1 MTARA
6 EYIAGLREL
15 ADLLERHDDLPLPY
29 RGSMSDLVW
38 IEVTRDAD
46 EQKALAAKFTRL
58 IPSTISKEPR
68 DTALDVKGSIR
79 GLQVCMVV
87 NRSAVCE
94 RIVKGTKTVTI
105 PAKPAEPE
113 RTVEVD
119 EVDWV
124 CGSILD
130 GTPKEVA

>member
-29 RGSMSDLVW
+29 HGTTSELLWVQ
-38 IEVTRDAD
+38 VTRDAD
-46 EQKALAAKFTRL
+46 EQKAGAAKFARL
-58 IPSTISKEPR
+58 IPSAIAKEPR
-68 DTALDVKGSIR
+68 GDSLDVKGRIR
-79 GLQVCMVV
+79 GLRVCLIVD
-87 NRSAVCE
+87 RDAVCE
-94 RIVKGTKTVTI
+94 RIVTGTMTVTI

-119 EVDWV
+119 EVEWR
-124 CGSILD
+124 CAPILS
-130 GTPKEVA
+130 EAVS